1 MKYQGTLIAVTNM
14 EQSKQFYQEVL
25 GMKVLEDFGANVAL
39 EGGLFLQTKDSW
51 GDFIENKEVTLQH
64 NAGELYFEEKDMDAF
79 LAKLATLQVEY
90 VHALKEHRWG
100 QRVLRFYHPDHHI
113 IEVGEEI
120 EAVVKRFLDLGM
132 SIEQVAHRMDVS
144 EDYVKR
150 HSSR

>member
-1 MKYQGTLIAVTNM
+1 MNYQGTLIVVTNM

-25 GMKVLEDFGANVAL
+25 GMKVLEDFGANVTL

-51 GDFIENKEVTLQH
+51 GNFIENKEVTLQH
-64 NAGELYFEEKDMDAF
+64 NAGELYFEEKDMNTF

-100 QRVLRFYHPDHHI
+100 QRVIRFYDPDHHI

-120 EAVVKRFLDLGM
+120 EAVVKRFLDSGM